1 MTDRY
6 FNRSEAEELLP
17 WLRNLLDQAREQKRR
32 ADQIDQEM
40 ASVASRILLM
50 GGIVLPYRQLAEKK
64 LLKSHLLER
73 IEEFLGEIEQAGCV
87 IKDLE
92 EGLVDFPYLIEDRK
106 VFLCWKLGEER
117 VLYWH
122 GTDEGFA
129 GRKALDS
136 EQEDK
141 APPQEFRP
149 N

>member
-6 FNRSEAEELLP
+6 FNRSEAEKLLP
-17 WLRNLLDQAREQKRR
+17 WLRDLLGQVREQKRR

-50 GGIVLPYRQLAEKK
+50 GGVVLPYRQLAEKK
-64 LLKSHLLER
+64 LLKDRSLER
-73 IEEFLGEIEQAGCV
+73 IKESIGEIEKAGCV
-87 IKDLE
+87 MKDLE
-92 EGLVDFPYLIEDRK
+92 QGLVDFPCLIEDRE

-117 VLYWH
+117 ILYWH

-129 GRKALDS
+129 GRKPLDS
-136 EQEDK
+136 SPEDK
-141 APPQEFRP
+141 APPDEFRP